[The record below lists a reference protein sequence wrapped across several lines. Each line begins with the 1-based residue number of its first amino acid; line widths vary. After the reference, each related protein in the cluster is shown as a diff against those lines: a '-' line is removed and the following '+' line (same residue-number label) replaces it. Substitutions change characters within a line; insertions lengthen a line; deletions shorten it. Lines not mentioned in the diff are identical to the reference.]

1 MNFQKTIIA
10 GRVVRTPQLKDLPN
24 GSKVVNFTI
33 VTNRVWKN
41 ANGEKQESAEFHNC
55 IAFGKTAETI
65 GQYVSGGQV
74 LLVEGRNQTSSW
86 EDKDGGAKRYKTE
99 VIVETFQ
106 FGEKSKNREDEQKE
120 DDGTRYGMTSEEQAK
135 AGIGQRMTPDA
146 GFDYPED
153 DIESVNPDD
162 IPFN

>member
-55 IAFGKTAETI
+55 IAFGKTADTI
-65 GQYVSGGQV
+65 GQYVQSGQV

-106 FGEKSKNREDEQKE
+106 FGEKSKNKDENTDE
-120 DDGTRYGMTSEEQAK
+120 DDGMRYGMTKEEQEAAK
-135 AGIGQRMTPDA
+135 IGHKIPKDEA
-146 GFDYPED
+146 FDHPGD
-153 DIESVNPDD
+153 DDLDINPDD
-162 IPFN
+162 IPF